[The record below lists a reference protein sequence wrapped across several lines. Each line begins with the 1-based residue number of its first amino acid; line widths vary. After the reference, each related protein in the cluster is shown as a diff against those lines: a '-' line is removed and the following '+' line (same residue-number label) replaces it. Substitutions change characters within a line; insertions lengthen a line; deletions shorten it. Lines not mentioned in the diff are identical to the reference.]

1 MLGAD
6 LIGFHTQLH
15 CNNFLDTVD
24 RFLESRI
31 DWEHFTVKRGQ
42 QTTLV
47 KPFPISISFPPPAQE
62 PAGQATR
69 PSKESLLKELGVKGK
84 YLGVGVD
91 RIDYTKG
98 ILERFKAIERFLE
111 KYPAYL
117 GKFTFVELGAPSRT
131 HIKEYH
137 DLIARVEE
145 ESDRIN
151 WRFKTKE
158 WQPIVFLKKHH
169 SHEDIRPFYETAD
182 LCLVT
187 SLHDGMNLVAKEY
200 IAAREDESGV
210 LILSQFTGA
219 SRELRDALIV
229 NPYDIEQMAEAIR
242 AALEMDPGEQRARM
256 RRMRETLKD
265 RNIYRWAADLITTLA
280 QMRLEKSA

>member
-1 MLGAD
+1 M
-6 LIGFHTQLH
+6 
-15 CNNFLDTVD
+15 
-24 RFLESRI
+24 
-31 DWEHFTVKRGQ
+31 
-42 QTTLV
+42 
-47 KPFPISISFPPPAQE
+47 KPFPISISFPAPPLDSA
-62 PAGQATR
+62 AQATK

-98 ILERFKAIERFLE
+98 ILERFRAIERFLE
-111 KYPAYL
+111 KYPAYQ
-117 GKFTFVELGAPSRT
+117 GEFTFVELGAPSRT

-137 DLIARVEE
+137 DLIGGVEAE
-145 ESDRIN
+145 ADRIN

-169 SHEDIRPFYETAD
+169 SHEEIRPFYETAD

-200 IAAREDESGV
+200 IGAREDGSGV

-219 SRELRDALIV
+219 SRELLDALIV
-229 NPYDIEQMAEAIR
+229 NPYDIEEMAQAIR
-242 AALEMDPGEQRARM
+242 AGLEMDPAEKKARM
-256 RRMRETLKD
+256 QRMRETLKD
-265 RNIYRWAADLITTLA
+265 RNIYHWAADLISNLA
-280 QMRLEKSA
+280 QIRLERKKKEG